1 MGSARMH
8 ARAPRL
14 LWGALLLAG
23 LSGCASRA
31 ARPEPR
37 AEPEPAPKVAS
48 RTQRPAKAPARKAP
62 RGEGRAFVGEGLASF
77 YGPGLHGNLT
87 ANGERF
93 DQNAMTAAHRK
104 LRFGTCLQVVNLA
117 NGRRVRVRINDR
129 GPYIDGRII
138 DLSKAAARKLD
149 MLDEGV
155 ARVRLYRCEDDAKAS
170 HRSARA
176 G

>member
-1 MGSARMH
+1 MTLRH
-8 ARAPRL
+8 
-14 LWGALLLAG
+14 LWVPLLLAG
-23 LSGCASRA
+23 LTACSTRA
-31 ARPEPR
+31 TRPQPPP
-37 AEPEPAPKVAS
+37 EPEPSSRSAS
-48 RTQRPAKAPARKAP
+48 RTRPPAKPPARASP
-62 RGEGRAFVGEGLASF
+62 SGEGRAFVGEGLASF

-104 LRFGTCLQVVNLA
+104 LRFGSCLRVVNMA
-117 NGRRVRVRINDR
+117 NGRQVKVRINDR

-149 MLDEGV
+149 MLDKGV
-155 ARVRLYRCEDDAKAS
+155 ARVRLYRCEGDAKAS
-170 HRSARA
+170 HRSARR